1 MAILVRPI
9 AYISLLLLALILLV
23 LIQFQAVADSFAKNL
38 AINLLILFVFLF
50 GLCLSFWRLS
60 SLIYEIDWLAQIRTA
75 TPTSNADKLASP
87 EVVRRLD
94 LLASFALVWRRFF
107 DSNQVLT
114 PALATTLVDSAQA
127 RLDERRELSRYLVTA
142 LVILGLLGTFWGLLG
157 ALGPLGDRLT
167 EFDPDQDGLE
177 GISRAFSDP
186 LASMGTAFSSSLFGL
201 AASLIFGFV
210 ELQTAR
216 AQNRFVEEF
225 EAWLATLVQASA
237 GGTAIAGPSAFT
249 QAKIGPEIAGNLEG
263 LASLMRRSQQDT
275 LVLNNNL
282 VSLLD
287 QIARVADKLTADQV
301 IHEKIVASQADQ
313 SELIAKLKELTVPLQ
328 KLSKTLPASLD
339 QVADLLAAPKPAAH
353 EEAEEQHQTKK
364 TKGPKESSG
373 EPVAGAFLQPD
384 KG

>member
-1 MAILVRPI
+1 MATLIRPI
-9 AYISLLLLALILLV
+9 LYIGLLLLALILLV
-23 LIQFQAVADSFAKNL
+23 LVQFQEVADNFAKNL
-38 AINLLILFVFLF
+38 AINLLILMVFLF

-60 SLIYEIDWLAQIRTA
+60 SLAYEIDWLAQIRTA
-75 TPTSNADKLASP
+75 TQASNADKLASP

-94 LLASFALVWRRFF
+94 LLASFAHVWRRFF

-157 ALGPLGDRLT
+157 ALGPLGDGLIA
-167 EFDPDQDGLE
+167 FDPDRDGLE

-201 AASLIFGFV
+201 AASIIFGFV

-225 EAWLATLVQASA
+225 EAWLATLIQA
-237 GGTAIAGPSAFT
+237 GGAAATASGPSTFA
-249 QAKIGPEIAGNLEG
+249 QAKLGSEISGNLDG
-263 LASLMRRSQQDT
+263 LTSLMRRSQQDT

-287 QIARVADKLTADQV
+287 QISRVADKLTADQA
-301 IHEKIVASQADQ
+301 IHEKIVATQADQ
-313 SELIAKLKELTVPLQ
+313 SELIAKLQDLTATLQ
-328 KLSKTLPASLD
+328 DLPNALPAPIV
-339 QVADLLAAPKPAAH
+339 QVAAPLADPTPSDSEDESEE
-353 EEAEEQHQTKK
+353 EEA
-364 TKGPKESSG
+364 KEPRD
-373 EPVAGAFLQPD
+373 PVAGAFLQPD